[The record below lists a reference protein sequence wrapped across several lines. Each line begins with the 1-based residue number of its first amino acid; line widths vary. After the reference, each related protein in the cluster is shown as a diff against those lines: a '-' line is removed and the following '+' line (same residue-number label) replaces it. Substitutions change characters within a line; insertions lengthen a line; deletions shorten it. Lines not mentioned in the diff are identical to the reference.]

1 MVIKGDQITQRSV
14 VKPVKPYQLK
24 RLSQEGITY
33 YVGQGFGLG
42 ISLDCVVWRTIRGI
56 KSYFI

>member
-24 RLSQEGITY
+24 RLSQEEITY

-42 ISLDCVVWRTIRGI
+42 ISLD
-56 KSYFI
+56 

>member
-1 MVIKGDQITQRSV
+1 MVIKGDHVTQRSV
-14 VKPVKPYQLK
+14 LKPVKPYQLK

-42 ISLDCVVWRTIRGI
+42 ISLD
-56 KSYFI
+56 